1 MKLKKS
7 DLYIYI
13 KKKIEEVIMSK
24 LGETR
29 ELQNEKAICENDIIN
44 YKDQVRKTQ
53 KGLTEIKVSINYKV
67 I

>member
-1 MKLKKS
+1 
-7 DLYIYI
+7 
-13 KKKIEEVIMSK
+13 MSK

-29 ELQNEKAICENDIIN
+29 ELQNEMAIYENDIIN

-53 KGLTEIKVSINYKV
+53 KGLAEIKVSINYKV